1 MAILFVFKEKEPE
14 TINIPDNIKV
24 EFVEKAEF
32 ELNEKIVVEDL
43 VKSIDNVA
51 ITKYPTID
59 TSVAGEYFLNFIGKS
74 SSGIDYQF
82 TKKIIVVDKLKPIL
96 ELSETSI
103 ELENGV
109 IIDYEKYIKAIDDNA
124 GKDKVKLEIEN
135 KILDTSIAGEYT
147 VNYIAKD
154 NSGNDERK
162 SVIFKIKEKIKEES
176 TPKPDIT
183 TTVPERPQNTARLLP
198 RIEPPSNVSNEKYF
212 YARDYENNAH
222 KSFEACKN
230 YLNQVGYGGC
240 EPFMNDTGNWEGT
253 KWIQ

>member
-1 MAILFVFKEKEPE
+1 MFKEKEPE

-43 VKSIDNVA
+43 VKSIDNIA

-124 GKDKVKLEIEN
+124 GKDRVKLEIEN
-135 KILDTSIAGEYT
+135 KILDTSVAGEYT
-147 VNYIAKD
+147 VNYIAID
-154 NSGNDERK
+154 NSGNEERK
-162 SVIFKIKEKIKEES
+162 SLVFKIKEKIKEVS
-176 TPKPDIT
+176 TQQPEVT
-183 TTVPERPQNTARLLP
+183 NTAPERPQNKIQPLP
-198 RIEPPSNVSNEKYF
+198 QIETPSNVSIEKYF
-212 YARDYENNAH
+212 YARDYGNNAH

-240 EPFMNDTGNWEGT
+240 EPFMNSTGNWDGT
-253 KWIQ
+253 KWTQ

>member
-1 MAILFVFKEKEPE
+1 MFKEKEPE
-14 TINIPDNIKV
+14 VINIPDNIKV

-43 VKSIDNVA
+43 VKSIDNIA

-124 GKDKVKLEIEN
+124 GKDRVKLEIEN
-135 KILDTSIAGEYT
+135 KILDTSVAGKYT
-147 VNYIAKD
+147 VNYIAID
-154 NSGNDERK
+154 NSGNEERK
-162 SVIFKIKEKIKEES
+162 SLVFKIKEKIKEVS
-176 TPKPDIT
+176 TPKPEVVN
-183 TTVPERPQNTARLLP
+183 TVPERPQNTARPLP

-240 EPFMNDTGNWEGT
+240 EPFMNSTGNWDGT
-253 KWIQ
+253 KWTQ